1 VKTAAGAESYFHFY
15 FDRLNAAFLNPTG
28 ATLAGLSDPACT
40 SCVNLEQSVR
50 ELGERGQHVSEP
62 PYRVSVSAEL
72 PESTPRN
79 RAFQFVLAERASAVV
94 DATGATIKAQPR
106 ATHLMEILLTRVA
119 DGWLVQDLAVAK
131 NVDQ

>member
-1 VKTAAGAESYFHFY
+1 
-15 FDRLNAAFLNPTG
+15 
-28 ATLAGLSDPACT
+28 
-40 SCVNLEQSVR
+40 
-50 ELGERGQHVSEP
+50 
-62 PYRVSVSAEL
+62 
-72 PESTPRN
+72 
-79 RAFQFVLAERASAVV
+79 VLAERATAVV